1 MSRLNS
7 VWPELWVRRWAKR
20 SISLRLL
27 LAVLVMI
34 GLALPVAGTL
44 LSHHYRASATQA
56 FDERLGATLN
66 VIMAGVTYDRIE
78 QQLVHDRA
86 LGDPRFD
93 NVYSG
98 WYWQITDGEQHTLAS
113 RSLWD
118 QRLPV
123 IDSDTLS
130 ARSIPG
136 PRGQSLRV
144 VERDIYLAPLETPLH
159 ISVAARDDVL
169 ARDIGEFQRLLWG
182 GLVGLGVLLLGVLA
196 LQVRWGLAP
205 LRRMHANLHEVEQGR
220 AEQLDTRLPDEL
232 ATLAASMNAVL
243 ARDQRLIERGRHTAG
258 NLAHALK
265 TPLSVMRLQLRQLP
279 EANRAAWEVELE
291 RVDSAVRHHLARAS
305 AAGEGVRF
313 APIDLHATLAPLL
326 NGLSRLAQRRGIE
339 LRQTWAGE
347 IKVHMDGQDIQ
358 ELVGNLM
365 DNALRWAHSDV
376 QLQLKS
382 DEQKLTLTV
391 SDDGPGMNEAEC
403 QQAVQRGK
411 RLDEQRSGSGL
422 GLAIV
427 TDLVALYSGQLHL
440 SRASTGG
447 LKVVVELPVVARNRL
462 V

>member
-1 MSRLNS
+1 MSQATT
-7 VWPELWVRRWAKR
+7 VWKGRWARR
-20 SISLRLL
+20 SIGVRLL
-27 LAVLVMI
+27 LAVLVMV
-34 GLALPVAGTL
+34 GLALPIAGAL
-44 LSHHYRASATQA
+44 LSHHYHTSATQA
-56 FDERLGATLN
+56 FDERLAATLN
-66 VIMAGVTYDRIE
+66 VIMAGVTYDTIE

-98 WYWQITDGEQHTLAS
+98 WYWQITDGAQNTLAS

-123 IDSDTLS
+123 IDNDTLS

-144 VERDIYLAPLETPLH
+144 VERDIYLAPLEAPLH
-159 ISVAARDDVL
+159 ISVAARDDML

-205 LRRMHANLHEVEQGR
+205 LRRMHANLHDVEQGR

-279 EANRAAWEVELE
+279 EANRAAWEVELA

-313 APIDLHATLAPLL
+313 APIDVHATLAPLL
-326 NGLSRLAQRRGIE
+326 NGLARLAQRRGIT
-339 LRQTWAGE
+339 LRQTWPRGV
-347 IKVHMDGQDIQ
+347 KVHMDEQDIQ

-376 QLQLKS
+376 QLQVAI
-382 DEQKLTLTV
+382 DEQQLTLIV
-391 SDDGPGMNEAEC
+391 SDDGPGMSEAEC

-427 TDLVALYSGQLHL
+427 TDLTALYSGHMQL
-440 SRASTGG
+440 SRAKAGG
-447 LKVVVELPVVARNRL
+447 LEAMVTLPVVVL

>member
-1 MSRLNS
+1 MSQAKQAWRHQ
-7 VWPELWVRRWAKR
+7 WVGRWGRR
-20 SISLRLL
+20 SISVRLL
-27 LAVLVMI
+27 LAVLLMV
-34 GLALPVAGTL
+34 GLALPIAGAL
-44 LSHHYRASATQA
+44 LAHHYRTAATQA
-56 FDERLGATLN
+56 FDQRLEATLN
-66 VIMAGVTYDRIE
+66 VIIAGVTYDTIG

-93 NVYSG
+93 HVYSG
-98 WYWQITDGEQHTLAS
+98 WYWQITDADQHTLVS

-123 IDSDTLS
+123 IENENLS
-130 ARSIPG
+130 ARSLAG

-144 VERDIYLAPLETPLH
+144 VERDIYLAPLEAPLH

-169 ARDIGEFQRLLWG
+169 ASDIRDFQHLLWG
-182 GLVGLGVLLLGVLA
+182 GLVGLGILLLGVLA

-205 LRRMHANLHEVEQGR
+205 LRRMRANLHDVEQGH
-220 AEQLDTRLPDEL
+220 AEQLDIHLPDEL
-232 ATLAASMNAVL
+232 ATLATSMNAVL

-279 EANRAAWEVELE
+279 EASRATWEVELA
-291 RVDSAVRHHLARAS
+291 RVDSAVSHHLARAS

-313 APIDLHATLAPLL
+313 APIDLHTTLSPLL
-326 NGLSRLAQRRGIE
+326 NGLARLAQRRGIA
-339 LRQTWAGE
+339 LRQTWQRGV
-347 IKVHMDGQDIQ
+347 KVHMDGQDIQ
-358 ELVGNLM
+358 ELIGNLL

-376 QLQLKS
+376 HLNVQVNEQQLV
-382 DEQKLTLTV
+382 LTV
-391 SDDGPGMNEAEC
+391 SDDGPGMSEIEC

-427 TDLVALYSGQLHL
+427 TDLVSLYNGHMHL
-440 SRASTGG
+440 TRGNAGG
-447 LKVVVELPVVARNRL
+447 LEVVVELPIVAHA
-462 V
+462 

>member
-1 MSRLNS
+1 MSQATT
-7 VWPELWVRRWAKR
+7 VWKGRWARR
-20 SISLRLL
+20 SIGVRLL
-27 LAVLVMI
+27 LAVLVMV
-34 GLALPVAGTL
+34 GLALPIAGAL
-44 LSHHYRASATQA
+44 LSHHYHTSATQA
-56 FDERLGATLN
+56 FDERLAATLN
-66 VIMAGVTYDRIE
+66 VIMAGVTYDTIE

-98 WYWQITDGEQHTLAS
+98 WYWQITDGAQNTLAS

-123 IDSDTLS
+123 IDNENLS
-130 ARSIPG
+130 ARSLTG
-136 PRGQSLRV
+136 PRRQSLRV
-144 VERDIYLAPLETPLH
+144 VERDIYLAPLEAPLH
-159 ISVAARDDVL
+159 ISVAARDDML

-205 LRRMHANLHEVEQGR
+205 LRRMHANLHDVEQGR

-279 EANRAAWEVELE
+279 EANRAAWEVELA

-326 NGLSRLAQRRGIE
+326 NGLARLAQRRGIT
-339 LRQTWAGE
+339 LRQTWPRGV
-347 IKVHMDGQDIQ
+347 KVHMDEQDIQ

-365 DNALRWAHSDV
+365 DNALRWARSDV
-376 QLQLKS
+376 QLQVAI
-382 DEQKLTLTV
+382 DEQQLTLIV
-391 SDDGPGMNEAEC
+391 SDDGPGMSEAEC

-427 TDLVALYSGQLHL
+427 TDLTALYSGHMQL
-440 SRASTGG
+440 SRAKAGG
-447 LKVVVELPVVARNRL
+447 LEAMVTLPVVVL

>member
-1 MSRLNS
+1 MSQVNT
-7 VWPELWVRRWAKR
+7 VWRNDWATRWARR

-27 LAVLVMI
+27 LAVLLMV
-34 GLALPVAGTL
+34 GLALPIAGTL
-44 LSHHYRASATQA
+44 LSHHYRSAATQA
-56 FDERLGATLN
+56 FDERLAATLN
-66 VIMAGVTYDRIE
+66 VIIAGVTYDHVG

-93 NVYSG
+93 HVYSG
-98 WYWQITDGEQHTLAS
+98 WYWQITDSDQHTLSS

-123 IDSDTLS
+123 IKNENLS
-130 ARSIPG
+130 ARSLTG

-144 VERDIYLAPLETPLH
+144 VERDIYLAPLEDPLH

-169 ARDIGEFQRLLWG
+169 TRDIRDFQRLIWG
-182 GLVGLGVLLLGVLA
+182 GLTGLGVLLLGVLA
-196 LQVRWGLAP
+196 LQVHWGLAP
-205 LRRMHANLHEVEQGR
+205 LRRMRANLHDVEQGR
-220 AEQLDTRLPDEL
+220 AEQLDTRLPEEL

-279 EANRAAWEVELE
+279 DASRATWEVELA

-305 AAGEGVRF
+305 AVGEGVRF
-313 APIDLHATLAPLL
+313 APIDLPTTLAPLI
-326 NGLSRLAQRRGIE
+326 NGLARLAQRRGIE
-339 LRQTWAGE
+339 LHQSWQGKV
-347 IKVHMDGQDIQ
+347 KVHMDGQDIQ
-358 ELVGNLM
+358 ELVGNVM
-365 DNALRWAHSDV
+365 DNALRWAQSDV
-376 QLQLKS
+376 HLRVEVK
-382 DEQKLTLTV
+382 EQWLTLTV
-391 SDDGPGMNEAEC
+391 SDDGPGMSETEC

-427 TDLVALYSGQLHL
+427 TDLVALYNGHMHL
-440 SRASTGG
+440 ARANVGG
-447 LKVVVELPVVARNRL
+447 LEVVVELPIVARE
-462 V
+462 

>member
-1 MSRLNS
+1 MSVNAAWRNR
-7 VWPELWVRRWAKR
+7 WQRRWAKR

-27 LAVLVMI
+27 LAVLVMV
-34 GLALPVAGTL
+34 GLALPIAGTL
-44 LSHHYRASATQA
+44 LSHHYRTSATQA
-56 FDERLGATLN
+56 FDERLAATLN
-66 VIMAGVTYDRIE
+66 VIMAGVTYDRLA
-78 QQLVHDRA
+78 QQLVHDQA
-86 LGDPRFD
+86 LGDPRFE

-98 WYWQITDGEQHTLAS
+98 WYWQITDGGQNTLAS

-123 IDSDTLS
+123 VENENLS
-130 ARSIPG
+130 ARSISG
-136 PRGQSLRV
+136 PRDQSLRM
-144 VERDIYLAPLETPLH
+144 VERDIYLAPLEAPLH

-169 ARDIGEFQRLLWG
+169 TDDIGEFQHLLWG
-182 GLVGLGVLLLGVLA
+182 GLIGLGALLIGVLA

-205 LRRMHANLHEVEQGR
+205 LRRMYANLRDVEQGR
-220 AEQLDTRLPDEL
+220 SEQLDTRLPEEL

-279 EANRAAWEVELE
+279 EVNRAAWEVELA
-291 RVDSAVRHHLARAS
+291 RIDSAVRHHLARAS

-313 APIDLHATLAPLL
+313 APIALHTTLAPLL
-326 NGLSRLAQRRGIE
+326 NGLARLAQRRGIV
-339 LRQTWAGE
+339 LRQTWGQS
-347 IKVHMDGQDIQ
+347 IRVHMDEQDIQ

-365 DNALRWAHSDV
+365 DNALRWAQSEVALDV
-376 QLQLKS
+376 QI
-382 DEQKLTLTV
+382 DEQRLMLTV
-391 SDDGPGMNEAEC
+391 RDNGPGMSEAEC

-427 TDLVALYSGQLHL
+427 TDLVALYSGQMHL
-440 SRASTGG
+440 TRASTGG
-447 LKVVVELPVVARNRL
+447 LEVVVELPVVAHG
-462 V
+462 

>member
-1 MSRLNS
+1 MRQAKAA
-7 VWPELWVRRWAKR
+7 WRDRWARR

-27 LAVLVMI
+27 LAVLVMV
-34 GLALPVAGTL
+34 GLALPIAGTL
-44 LSHHYRASATQA
+44 LSHHYHTSATQA
-56 FDERLGATLN
+56 FDDRLGATLN
-66 VIMAGVTYDRIE
+66 VIMAGVTYDRLE
-78 QQLVHDRA
+78 QRLVHDRA
-86 LGDPRFD
+86 LGDPRFES
-93 NVYSG
+93 VYSG
-98 WYWQITDGEQHTLAS
+98 WYWQITNGEQHTLAS

-123 IDSDTLS
+123 IDNENLN
-130 ARSIPG
+130 ARSLIG

-144 VERDIYLAPLETPLH
+144 VERDIYLAPLEAPLH

-169 ARDIGEFQRLLWG
+169 ANDMREFQQLLWG

-205 LRRMHANLHEVEQGR
+205 LRRMHANLHDVEQGR
-220 AEQLDTRLPDEL
+220 SEQLDTRLPEEL

-279 EANRAAWEVELE
+279 EANRRAWEVELA

-313 APIDLHATLAPLL
+313 VPIDLHTSLTPLI
-326 NGLSRLAQRRGIE
+326 NGLSRLAQRRGIV
-339 LRQTWAGE
+339 LRQAWDQK
-347 IKVHMDGQDIQ
+347 IRVHMDEQDIQ

-365 DNALRWAHSDV
+365 DNALRWAHSEV
-376 QLQLKS
+376 QLNVKV
-382 DEQKLTLTV
+382 DEQQLTLTV
-391 SDDGPGMNEAEC
+391 SDNGSGMSEAEC
-403 QQAVQRGK
+403 QQAVQRGQ

-427 TDLVALYSGQLHL
+427 SDLVTLYSGRMQLA
-440 SRASTGG
+440 RASTGG
-447 LKVVVELPVVARNRL
+447 LEVVVELPVVAHG
-462 V
+462 

>member
-220 AEQLDTRLPDEL
+220 AEQLDTRLPYEL

-326 NGLSRLAQRRGIE
+326 NGLAKLAQRRGIE

-376 QLQLKS
+376 QLQLES
-382 DEQKLTLTV
+382 DGQQLTLTV
-391 SDDGPGMNEAEC
+391 SDDGPGMNESEC

>member
-1 MSRLNS
+1 MSCYTAWRD
-7 VWPELWVRRWAKR
+7 RWAKR
-20 SISLRLL
+20 WVGHSISTRLL
-27 LAVLVMI
+27 LAVLLMV
-34 GLALPVAGTL
+34 GLALPIAGVL
-44 LSHHYRASATQA
+44 LSQHYHIAATRA
-56 FDERLGATLN
+56 FDERLTATLN
-66 VIMAGVTYDRIE
+66 VIMAGVTYDRLE

-86 LGDPRFD
+86 LGDPRFE

-123 IDSDTLS
+123 VDNESLS
-130 ARSIPG
+130 ARSLTG

-144 VERDIYLAPLETPLH
+144 VERDIYLAPLEAPLH

-169 ARDIGEFQRLLWG
+169 FSDIREFQHLLWG
-182 GLVGLGVLLLGVLA
+182 GLIGLGVLLLSVLA

-205 LRRMHANLHEVEQGR
+205 LRRMHANLHDVEQGR
-220 AEQLDTRLPDEL
+220 SEQLDTRLPDEL

-279 EANRAAWEVELE
+279 EVNRSVWEVELA

-313 APIDLHATLAPLL
+313 APIDLQTTLAPLL
-326 NGLSRLAQRRGIE
+326 NGLAKLAQRRGIV
-339 LRQTWAGE
+339 LRQRWDQTVRA
-347 IKVHMDGQDIQ
+347 HMDNQDIQ

-365 DNALRWAHSDV
+365 DNALRWAHSEV
-376 QLQLKS
+376 QLQVQVDGQQLI
-382 DEQKLTLTV
+382 LTV
-391 SDDGPGMNEAEC
+391 SDNGPGMSEAEC

-427 TDLVALYSGQLHL
+427 TDLVALYNGHMHL
-440 SRASTGG
+440 DRAKAGG
-447 LKVVVELPVVARNRL
+447 LQVVVKLPVVAHG
-462 V
+462 

>member
-1 MSRLNS
+1 MSRNRTE
-7 VWPELWVRRWAKR
+7 WQDRWVRRWAKR
-20 SISLRLL
+20 SISARLL
-27 LAVLVMI
+27 LAVLLMV
-34 GLALPVAGTL
+34 GLALPIAGTL
-44 LSHHYRASATQA
+44 LAHHYRASATQA
-56 FDERLGATLN
+56 FDERLAATLN
-66 VIMAGVTYDRIE
+66 VIIAGVTYDRLE
-78 QQLVHDRA
+78 QQLLHDRA
-86 LGDPRFD
+86 LGDPRFE

-98 WYWQITDGEQHTLAS
+98 WYWQITDGEENTLAS

-123 IDSDTLS
+123 IENDSLS

-144 VERDIYLAPLETPLH
+144 VERDVYLAPLEAPLH
-159 ISVAARDDVL
+159 ISVAARDDAL
-169 ARDIGEFQRLLWG
+169 ARDIREFQRLLWG

-205 LRRMHANLHEVEQGR
+205 LRRMHANLQEVEQGR

-243 ARDQRLIERGRHTAG
+243 ARDQRLIERGRHAAG

-279 EANRAAWEVELE
+279 EANRAAWKVELA

-305 AAGEGVRF
+305 AAGEGARF

-326 NGLSRLAQRRGIE
+326 NGLARLAQRRGIV
-339 LRQTWAGE
+339 LRQTWAGDV
-347 IKVHMDGQDIQ
+347 KVHMDGQDIQ

-376 QLQLKS
+376 QLQVAS
-382 DEQKLTLTV
+382 DGQQLSLTI
-391 SDDGPGMNEAEC
+391 SDDGPGMTDAEC

-427 TDLVALYSGQLHL
+427 TDLVALYSGHMRLG
-440 SRASTGG
+440 RASTGG
-447 LKVVVELPVVARNRL
+447 LKVVVELPVVARHRRA
-462 V
+462 

>member
-1 MSRLNS
+1 MSQPNQAWRS
-7 VWPELWVRRWAKR
+7 QWAERWARR
-20 SISLRLL
+20 SISVRLL
-27 LAVLVMI
+27 LAALLMV
-34 GLALPVAGTL
+34 GLALPIAGAL
-44 LSHHYRASATQA
+44 LSHHYRTAATQA
-56 FDERLGATLN
+56 FDERLEATLN
-66 VIMAGVTYDRIE
+66 VIIAGVTYDPIG
-78 QQLVHDRA
+78 QQLVHDRG
-86 LGDPRFD
+86 LGDRRFE

-98 WYWQITDGEQHTLAS
+98 WYWQITDSDQHTLAS

-123 IDSDTLS
+123 IKNENLS
-130 ARSIPG
+130 ARSLTG

-144 VERDIYLAPLETPLH
+144 VERDIYLAPLEAPLH

-169 ARDIGEFQRLLWG
+169 ASDIYDFQRLLWG
-182 GLVGLGVLLLGVLA
+182 GLAGLGTLLLGVLA

-205 LRRMHANLHEVEQGR
+205 LRRMRANLHDVEQGR

-232 ATLAASMNAVL
+232 ATLASSMNAVL

-279 EANRAAWEVELE
+279 ESSRVSWEVELA

-305 AAGEGVRF
+305 AAGEGARF
-313 APIDLHATLAPLL
+313 APVDLQTTLAPLL
-326 NGLSRLAQRRGIE
+326 NGLARLAQRRGIE
-339 LRQTWAGE
+339 LRQTWVRDV
-347 IKVHMDGQDIQ
+347 KVHMDDQDIQ

-376 QLQLKS
+376 HLNVQVQEQQLV
-382 DEQKLTLTV
+382 LTV
-391 SDDGPGMNEAEC
+391 SDDGPGMSEVEC

-411 RLDEQRSGSGL
+411 RLDEKRSGSGL

-427 TDLVALYSGQLHL
+427 TDLVSLYNGQMHL
-440 SRASTGG
+440 SRGNAGG
-447 LKVVVELPVVARNRL
+447 LEVMVELPIVARG
-462 V
+462 

>member
-1 MSRLNS
+1 MSRHTTA
-7 VWPELWVRRWAKR
+7 WQDRWAKR
-20 SISLRLL
+20 SISVRLL
-27 LAVLVMI
+27 LAALVMV
-34 GLALPVAGTL
+34 GLALPIAGTL
-44 LSHHYRASATQA
+44 LSHHYRTSATQA

-66 VIMAGVTYDRIE
+66 VIIAGVTYDRLE

-86 LGDPRFD
+86 LGDPRFE

-98 WYWQITDGEQHTLAS
+98 WYWQITDGAENTLTS

-123 IDSDTLS
+123 IDNDAIS

-136 PRGQSLRV
+136 PRDQSLRV
-144 VERDIYLAPLETPLH
+144 VERDIYLAPLAAPLH
-159 ISVAARDDVL
+159 ISVAAQDAAL

-182 GLVGLGVLLLGVLA
+182 GLAGLGVLLLGVLA

-205 LRRMHANLHEVEQGR
+205 LRRMRANLKDVEQGN

-279 EANRAAWEVELE
+279 EENRAAWEVELA

-326 NGLSRLAQRRGIE
+326 HGLARLAQRRGIA
-339 LRQTWAGE
+339 LRPTWAGD
-347 IKVHMDGQDIQ
+347 IKVHMDEQDIQ
-358 ELVGNLM
+358 ELVGNLL
-365 DNALRWAHSDV
+365 DNALRWAHGDV
-376 QLQLKS
+376 QLKVAGG
-382 DEQKLTLTV
+382 EQQLTLTV
-391 SDDGPGMNEAEC
+391 SDDGPGMSEAEC

-411 RLDEQRSGSGL
+411 RLDEQRPGSGL

-427 TDLVALYSGQLHL
+427 TDLVALYSGRMQL
-440 SRASTGG
+440 SRASAGG
-447 LKVVVELPVVARNRL
+447 LKVVVELPVIAGK
-462 V
+462 

>member
-1 MSRLNS
+1 MSVNAAWRNR
-7 VWPELWVRRWAKR
+7 WQRRWAKR

-27 LAVLVMI
+27 LAVLVMV
-34 GLALPVAGTL
+34 GLALPIAGTL
-44 LSHHYRASATQA
+44 LSHHYRTSATQA
-56 FDERLGATLN
+56 FDERLAATLN
-66 VIMAGVTYDRIE
+66 VIMAGVTYDRLA
-78 QQLVHDRA
+78 QQLVHDQA
-86 LGDPRFD
+86 LGDPRFE

-98 WYWQITDGEQHTLAS
+98 WYWQITDGAQNTLAS

-123 IDSDTLS
+123 VENENLS
-130 ARSIPG
+130 ARSISG
-136 PRGQSLRV
+136 PRDQSLRM
-144 VERDIYLAPLETPLH
+144 VERDIYLAPLEAPLH

-169 ARDIGEFQRLLWG
+169 TDDIGEFQYLLWG
-182 GLVGLGVLLLGVLA
+182 GLIGLGALLIGVLA

-205 LRRMHANLHEVEQGR
+205 LRRMHANLRDVEQGR
-220 AEQLDTRLPDEL
+220 SEQLDTRLPEEL

-279 EANRAAWEVELE
+279 EANRAAWEVELA
-291 RVDSAVRHHLARAS
+291 RIDSAVRHHLARAS

-313 APIDLHATLAPLL
+313 APIALHTTLAPLL
-326 NGLSRLAQRRGIE
+326 NGLARLAQRRGIV
-339 LRQTWAGE
+339 LRQTWGQS
-347 IKVHMDGQDIQ
+347 IRVHMDEQDIQ

-365 DNALRWAHSDV
+365 DNALRWAQSEVALDV
-376 QLQLKS
+376 QV
-382 DEQKLTLTV
+382 DEQRLMLTV
-391 SDDGPGMNEAEC
+391 RDNGPGMSEAEC

-427 TDLVALYSGQLHL
+427 TDLVALYSGQMHL
-440 SRASTGG
+440 TRASTGG
-447 LKVVVELPVVARNRL
+447 LEVVVELPVVAHG
-462 V
+462 

>member
-1 MSRLNS
+1 MSQATT
-7 VWPELWVRRWAKR
+7 VWKGRWARR
-20 SISLRLL
+20 SIGVRLL
-27 LAVLVMI
+27 LAVLVMV
-34 GLALPVAGTL
+34 GLALPVAGVL
-44 LSHHYRASATQA
+44 LSHHYHTSATQA
-56 FDERLGATLN
+56 FDERLAATLN
-66 VIMAGVTYDRIE
+66 VIMAGVTYDTIE

-98 WYWQITDGEQHTLAS
+98 WYWQITDGAQNTLAS

-123 IDSDTLS
+123 IDNENLS
-130 ARSIPG
+130 ARSLTG
-136 PRGQSLRV
+136 PRRQSLRV
-144 VERDIYLAPLETPLH
+144 VERDIYLAPLEAPLH

-205 LRRMHANLHEVEQGR
+205 LRRMHANLHDVEQGR

-279 EANRAAWEVELE
+279 EANRAAWEVELA

-326 NGLSRLAQRRGIE
+326 NGLARLAQRRGIT
-339 LRQTWAGE
+339 LRQTWPRGV
-347 IKVHMDGQDIQ
+347 KVHMDEQDIQ

-365 DNALRWAHSDV
+365 DNALRWARSDV
-376 QLQLKS
+376 QLQAAI
-382 DEQKLTLTV
+382 DEQQLTLIV
-391 SDDGPGMNEAEC
+391 SDDGPGMSEAEC

-427 TDLVALYSGQLHL
+427 TDLTALYSGHMQL
-440 SRASTGG
+440 SRAKAGG
-447 LKVVVELPVVARNRL
+447 LEAMVTLPVVAL

>member
-1 MSRLNS
+1 MSQDTTA
-7 VWPELWVRRWAKR
+7 WKDRWAKR
-20 SISLRLL
+20 SISVRLL
-27 LAVLVMI
+27 LAVLVMV
-34 GLALPVAGTL
+34 GLALPIAGML
-44 LSHHYRASATQA
+44 LSHHYRTSATQA

-66 VIMAGVTYDRIE
+66 VIIAGVTYDPIE

-86 LGDPRFD
+86 LGDPRFE

-98 WYWQITDGEQHTLAS
+98 WYWQITDGEENTLAS

-123 IDSDTLS
+123 IDNDTLS
-130 ARSIPG
+130 ARLIPG
-136 PRGQSLRV
+136 PRDQSLRV
-144 VERDIYLAPLETPLH
+144 VERDIYLAPLEAPLH
-159 ISVAARDDVL
+159 ISVAARDGVL

-182 GLVGLGVLLLGVLA
+182 GLVGLGALLLGVLA

-205 LRRMHANLHEVEQGR
+205 LRRMHANLHDVEQGR

-279 EANRAAWEVELE
+279 EESRAAWEVELA

-326 NGLSRLAQRRGIE
+326 NGLARLAQRRGIA
-339 LRQTWAGE
+339 LRQTWPRDV
-347 IKVHMDGQDIQ
+347 KVHMDEQDIQ

-376 QLQLKS
+376 QLQVAI
-382 DEQKLTLTV
+382 DEQTLTLTV
-391 SDDGPGMNEAEC
+391 SDNGPGMSEAEC

-427 TDLVALYSGQLHL
+427 TDLVALYSGQMQL
-440 SRASTGG
+440 SRASSGG
-447 LKVVVELPVVARNRL
+447 LKVVVKLTVVARNRRA
-462 V
+462 

>member
-1 MSRLNS
+1 MSQSSTTWRDQWS
-7 VWPELWVRRWAKR
+7 RRWAKR

-34 GLALPVAGTL
+34 GLALPIAGTL
-44 LSHHYRASATQA
+44 LSHHYHAAATQA

-98 WYWQITDGEQHTLAS
+98 WYWQITDGEQQTLAS

-118 QRLPV
+118 QRLPF
-123 IDSDTLS
+123 IENDTLS
-130 ARSIPG
+130 ARSITG

-144 VERDIYLAPLETPLH
+144 VERDIYLAPLEAPLH
-159 ISVAARDDVL
+159 ISVAAQDDVL
-169 ARDIGEFQRLLWG
+169 ANDIREFQQLLWG
-182 GLVGLGVLLLGVLA
+182 GLIGLGVLLLGVLA

-205 LRRMHANLHEVEQGR
+205 LRRMHANLHEVEQGS

-279 EANRAAWEVELE
+279 EANRAAWAVELE
-291 RVDSAVRHHLARAS
+291 RLDSAVRHHLARAS

-313 APIDLHATLAPLL
+313 APIDLYPTLTPLL
-326 NGLSRLAQRRGIE
+326 NGLSRLAQRRGIV
-339 LRQTWAGE
+339 LRQTWGQK
-347 IKVHMDGQDIQ
+347 IRVHMDEQDIQ

-365 DNALRWAHSDV
+365 DNALRWAHSEV
-376 QLQLKS
+376 QLNVKTDGQQLI
-382 DEQKLTLTV
+382 LTV
-391 SDDGPGMNEAEC
+391 SDNGPGMSEAEC
-403 QQAVQRGK
+403 QQAVQRGQ
-411 RLDEQRSGSGL
+411 RLDEHRSGSGL

-427 TDLVALYSGQLHL
+427 TDLVALYSGQMHL
-440 SRASTGG
+440 TRASTGG
-447 LKVVVELPVVARNRL
+447 LEVVIELPVVAHG
-462 V
+462 

>member
-1 MSRLNS
+1 MSQSSTTWRDQWS
-7 VWPELWVRRWAKR
+7 IRWAKR

-34 GLALPVAGTL
+34 GLALPIAGTL
-44 LSHHYRASATQA
+44 LSHHYHAAATQA

-98 WYWQITDGEQHTLAS
+98 WYWQITDGEQQTLAS

-118 QRLPV
+118 QRLPF
-123 IDSDTLS
+123 IENDTLS
-130 ARSIPG
+130 ARSITG

-144 VERDIYLAPLETPLH
+144 VERDIYLAPLEAPLH
-159 ISVAARDDVL
+159 ISVAAQDDVL
-169 ARDIGEFQRLLWG
+169 ANDIREFQQLLWG
-182 GLVGLGVLLLGVLA
+182 GLIGLGVLLLGVLA

-205 LRRMHANLHEVEQGR
+205 LRRMHANLHEVEQGS

-279 EANRAAWEVELE
+279 EENRAAWAVELE
-291 RVDSAVRHHLARAS
+291 RLDSAVRHHLARAS

-313 APIDLHATLAPLL
+313 APIDLYPTLTPLL
-326 NGLSRLAQRRGIE
+326 NGLSRLAQRRGIV
-339 LRQTWAGE
+339 LRQTWGQK
-347 IKVHMDGQDIQ
+347 IRVHMDEQDIQ

-365 DNALRWAHSDV
+365 DNALRWAHSEV
-376 QLQLKS
+376 QLNVKIDGQQLI
-382 DEQKLTLTV
+382 LTV
-391 SDDGPGMNEAEC
+391 SDNGPGMSEAEC
-403 QQAVQRGK
+403 QQAVQRGQ
-411 RLDEQRSGSGL
+411 RLDEHRSGSGL

-427 TDLVALYSGQLHL
+427 TDLVALYSGQMHL
-440 SRASTGG
+440 TRASTGG
-447 LKVVVELPVVARNRL
+447 LEVVIELPVVAHG
-462 V
+462 

>member
-1 MSRLNS
+1 MSQPRS
-7 VWPELWVRRWAKR
+7 TWRTQWKKRWAGR
-20 SISLRLL
+20 SIGVRLL
-27 LAVLVMI
+27 LAALLMV

-44 LSHHYRASATQA
+44 LAHHYHVSATQA
-56 FDERLGATLN
+56 FDERLEATLN
-66 VIMAGVTYDRIE
+66 VIIAGATYDRAT
-78 QQLVHDRA
+78 QQLAYDRA

-98 WYWQITDGEQHTLAS
+98 WYWQITDAGQNTLAS

-123 IDSDTLS
+123 IANDALS
-130 ARSIPG
+130 ARSLPG

-144 VERDIYLAPLETPLH
+144 VERDIYLAPLEAPLH
-159 ISVAARDDVL
+159 ISVAARDDLL
-169 ARDIGEFQRLLWG
+169 AADIREFQRLLWG
-182 GLVGLGVLLLGVLA
+182 GLAGLGILLLAVLA

-205 LRRMHANLHEVEQGR
+205 LRRMRANLHDVEQGH
-220 AEQLDTRLPDEL
+220 AEQLDTGLPDEL

-279 EANRAAWEVELE
+279 EASRATWDVELT
-291 RVDSAVRHHLARAS
+291 RLDSAVRHHLARAS
-305 AAGEGVRF
+305 AAGEGARV

-326 NGLSRLAQRRGIE
+326 TGLAKLGQRRGIT
-339 LRQTWAGE
+339 LRQTWQRDVN
-347 IKVHMDGQDIQ
+347 VHMDGQDIQ

-376 QLQLKS
+376 QLRVQVDAQQLTIS
-382 DEQKLTLTV
+382 V
-391 SDDGPGMNEAEC
+391 SDNGPGMSDAQC

-427 TDLVALYSGQLHL
+427 TDLVALYSGHMQL
-440 SRASTGG
+440 SRASEGG
-447 LKVVVELPVVARNRL
+447 LNVVVGLPVVANG
-462 V
+462 